1 MSKNITTMRFAKD
14 IIRITLVALLTLGV
28 GCKSEE
34 PSYDGPNHIT
44 FTESAHSFGVVDNS
58 EWFEVEIA
66 ATHTSSA
73 DRDFGVEVVAS
84 ESSAI
89 EGLHYEL
96 ERNTLCIKAGKL
108 TTTLRLR
115 GLAENFDAN
124 EALNITL
131 NLVLPD
137 ESISHEQGT
146 RATITLQHCCAF
158 DINAFTGYAV
168 LTSTWSMEFLGVESR
183 LVRTRLDQ
191 SESNVIVIEDMFY
204 DNYDVRIKL
213 HDDDRLNPL
222 ASLCG
227 NQVLSSTGEA
237 FGTIYGNDELMIGA
251 YDEAVSY
258 YSACETFLLLYS
270 EMYVVDV
277 GSVGIFASVVE
288 WISDD
293 EAERIMREGF

>member
-1 MSKNITTMRFAKD
+1 MRFAND
-14 IIRITLVALLTLGV
+14 IIRITLVALLALGV

-34 PSYDGPNHIT
+34 PQYDGPNHII
-44 FTESAHSFGVVDNS
+44 FSESDHAFGVVDSN

-73 DRDFGVEVVAS
+73 DRDFGVEVIAS

-96 ERNTLCIKAGKL
+96 EKNSLCIKAGKL
-108 TTTLRLR
+108 STTLRLR

-131 NLVLPD
+131 NLVLPN
-137 ESISHEQGT
+137 ESISAEYGT

-168 LTSTWSMEFLGVESR
+168 LTSTWSMEFLNVESR
-183 LVRTRLDQ
+183 LVRTHLDE
-191 SESNVIVIEDMFY
+191 SESNVVVVEDMFY
-204 DNYDVRIKL
+204 ENYDVRIKL
-213 HDDDRLNPL
+213 HADDRLNPL

-227 NQVLSSTGEA
+227 NQVLTSTGEA
-237 FGTIYGNDELMIGA
+237 FGTIYGNDELMIGE
-251 YDEAVSY
+251 YSDAVSY
-258 YSACETFLLLYS
+258 YSPCERFLLLYS

-277 GSVGIFASVVE
+277 GSVGVFASVLE

>member
-1 MSKNITTMRFAKD
+1 MRFAKD
-14 IIRITLVALLTLGV
+14 IIRITLVALLALGV

-34 PSYDGPNHIT
+34 PQYDGPNHII
-44 FTESAHSFGVVDNS
+44 FSESDHAFGVVDSN

-96 ERNTLCIKAGKL
+96 EKNSLCIKAGKL
-108 TTTLRLR
+108 STTLRLR

-124 EALNITL
+124 EALNITI

-168 LTSTWSMEFLGVESR
+168 LTSTWSMEFLNVESR
-183 LVRTRLDQ
+183 LVRTHLDE
-191 SESNVIVIEDMFY
+191 SESNVVVVEDMFY
-204 DNYDVRIKL
+204 ENYDVRIKL
-213 HDDDRLNPL
+213 HADDRLNPL

-237 FGTIYGNDELMIGA
+237 FGTIYGNGKLMMMQPADSG
-251 YDEAVSY
+251 SY
-258 YSACETFLLLYS
+258 YSPCEGFLLQ
-270 EMYVVDV
+270 YVTIYVEEVGTV
-277 GSVGIFASVVE
+277 GSYAHILE

-293 EAERIMREGF
+293 EAERILREGV